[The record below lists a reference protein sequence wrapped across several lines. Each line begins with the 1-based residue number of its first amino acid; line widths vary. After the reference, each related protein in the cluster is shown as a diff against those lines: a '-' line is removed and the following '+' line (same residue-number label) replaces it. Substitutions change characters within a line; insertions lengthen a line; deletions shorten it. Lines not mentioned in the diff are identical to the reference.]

1 MIKKA
6 FILTVFTEFL
16 LIGML
21 LHIAINEPSQAY
33 ANTDM
38 VKLPAPKYDGK
49 VSIEKA
55 LHTRRSIREYKDKSL
70 ELAEV
75 SQLLWAAQG
84 ITDPLGLRT
93 APSAGA
99 LYPIE
104 VYFVAGNVNDLSDGV
119 YKYNPHKHELV
130 RVMQG
135 GDKRSELC
143 SAALN
148 QPCIKNS
155 AGVIILAAVYER
167 TTRKYGER
175 GIRYVH
181 MEIGHAAQNVYLQSV
196 SLNLGTVVIGAFD
209 DNKVKRTL
217 GMSYAEQPLC
227 IMPIGRK

>member
-6 FILTVFTEFL
+6 FVLTAIIALFL
-16 LIGML
+16 LSGML
-21 LHIAINEPSQAY
+21 LHITGNESPQAY
-33 ANTDM
+33 ANTDV

-49 VSIEKA
+49 VSVEKA
-55 LHTRRSIREYKDKSL
+55 LHTRRSIREYKDKPL
-70 ELAEV
+70 KLAEV

-104 VYFVAGNVNDLSDGV
+104 VYFVAGNVSGISDGV
-119 YKYNPHKHELV
+119 YKYNPHKNKLV
-130 RVMQG
+130 RVMQ

-155 AGVIILAAVYER
+155 AAVIILAAVYER

-175 GIRYVH
+175 GIRYAH

-217 GMSYAEQPLC
+217 RMSDEEQPLC
-227 IMPIGRK
+227 IMPVGRK

>member
-1 MIKKA
+1 MIKKG
-6 FILTVFTEFL
+6 FILTVILSLFL
-16 LIGML
+16 LIVIL
-21 LHIAINEPSQAY
+21 LHVTVNESSQAY
-33 ANTDM
+33 ANTDI
-38 VKLPAPKYDGK
+38 VKLPEPKYDSK

-104 VYFVAGNVNDLSDGV
+104 VYFVAGNVNNLSDGV
-119 YKYNPHKHELV
+119 YKYIPHKHELV
-130 RVMQG
+130 KVMQ

-143 SAALN
+143 SAAFN

-155 AGVIILAAVYER
+155 AAIIILAAFYER

-217 GMSYAEQPLC
+217 RMSDAEQPLC
-227 IMPIGRK
+227 IMPVGRK